1 MEQLGAILAIIVVGT
16 GGLVLSVL
24 AVMMMIGAIIPKR
37 SEITS
42 WPPQQEASFTPFNNR
57 SVSSQG
63 QAWMFSLIGGIA
75 FFILI
80 VGVYFGVS
88 PEVRDV
94 GKTMNMSNLTKRSA
108 APAPAPKPDAPAAA
122 PVEKKDDAA
131 PKAEDKKED
140 KKEEPKAEDKK

>member
-42 WPPQQEASFTPFNNR
+42 WPAPQEATFTPFNNR
-57 SVSSQG
+57 AVSSQG

-94 GKTMNMSNLTKRSA
+94 GKTMNMSNLTKKAS
-108 APAPAPKPDAPAAA
+108 APAPAPKPDAPKAE
-122 PVEKKDDAA
+122 EKKDAPAEKADA
-131 PKAEDKKED
+131 PKAEE
-140 KKEEPKAEDKK
+140 KKEEPKAEEKK